1 MERPAM
7 RKSLAAIL
15 LAFSMTTLQAAE
27 PPAAAARDGV
37 HDFDWEAGRWRTHVK
52 RLQRPLSGS
61 TTWVEYDGTTVVKP
75 VLGGRANM
83 AELDITGPA
92 GRLEGAALRIYEPQA
107 RRWSIHYFGAGD
119 GELTPPLSGRFENG
133 VGRFEGDDRL
143 GDKPIRVRFE
153 IRETSPGS
161 WRFEQS
167 FSADAG
173 RTWEL
178 NWIAE
183 DRR

>member
-1 MERPAM
+1 MSRV
-7 RKSLAAIL
+7 LAAML
-15 LAFSMTTLQAAE
+15 LALSMTALHAAD
-27 PPAAAARDGV
+27 PAVTPAPDGV
-37 HDFDWEAGRWRTHVK
+37 HDFDWEAGPWRTHVK

-61 TTWVEYDGTTVVKP
+61 TTWVQYDGTTVVKP
-75 VLGGRANM
+75 VLGGRANV
-83 AELDITGPA
+83 AELDVAGAA
-92 GRLEGAALRIYEPQA
+92 GRIEGAALRIYEPQA
-107 RRWSIHYFGAGD
+107 RRWTIHYFNAGD

-133 VGRFEGDDRL
+133 VGRFEGEDRL
-143 GDKPIRVRFE
+143 GDRPIRVRFE
-153 IRETSPGS
+153 IRESPTGT

-167 FSADAG
+167 FSGDAG